1 MKKLLLLLPLG
12 VSSLV
17 AKPATPIMG
26 FSTWNC
32 FKGSINESML
42 QDVTDSM
49 VAMGLVKS
57 GYNYMNID
65 DLWAAHDRNA
75 TGGIEA
81 DPIKFPRGM
90 KAFATYVNQRG
101 MKLGLYTARN
111 TRTCSGQMPGSL
123 GHEQQDAATFA
134 WMGAEFLKNDDCS
147 VIYANA
153 AKDYGAMQQ
162 AIASLPNVAMIHST
176 KAPDLSAA
184 DAPHVTQFRRVA
196 KDLLD
201 DWEDVMRLL
210 DTANDAD
217 FLNVVGP

>member
-1 MKKLLLLLPLG
+1 
-12 VSSLV
+12 
-17 AKPATPIMG
+17 
-26 FSTWNC
+26 
-32 FKGSINESML
+32 
-42 QDVTDSM
+42 M

-147 VIYANA
+147 VIYV
-153 AKDYGAMQQ
+153 
-162 AIASLPNVAMIHST
+162 SLQSP
-176 KAPDLSAA
+176 L
-184 DAPHVTQFRRVA
+184 
-196 KDLLD
+196 
-201 DWEDVMRLL
+201 
-210 DTANDAD
+210 
-217 FLNVVGP
+217 

>member
-1 MKKLLLLLPLG
+1 MKLLFLLPLG

-32 FKGSINESML
+32 FKGSINESMLQVGRTHRSASTHRTLFLDCSLALILRCL

-147 VIYANA
+147 VIYV
-153 AKDYGAMQQ
+153 
-162 AIASLPNVAMIHST
+162 SLQSH
-176 KAPDLSAA
+176 L
-184 DAPHVTQFRRVA
+184 
-196 KDLLD
+196 
-201 DWEDVMRLL
+201 
-210 DTANDAD
+210 
-217 FLNVVGP
+217 